1 MRGRRAFTLIELLI
15 VVGVLVALSA
25 LALPYV
31 TGMAERQAF
40 DAAVERVVSQAASAR
55 AYAQREGVV
64 VELVAV
70 EDGARIEAR
79 TVDLLAAAPETGGGA
94 GAGGVRGVDGRD
106 AAMRGTKA
114 AQKLRRE
121 MERRVEAVAARVG
134 AAAPG
139 AAGDGRIR
147 EPWAVNELAPDA
159 VAGTEPPAELDARPE
174 FTPAEGDVRLALFL
188 PDGSAAAVRELWITD
203 GARAARIA
211 IDPLLGEVRRV
222 DGAPPVRREPRE

>member
-1 MRGRRAFTLIELLI
+1 VRGRRAFTLIELLI

-114 AQKLRRE
+114 AQTLRRE

-134 AAAPG
+134 AEAPG

-188 PDGSAAAVRELWITD
+188 PDGSAAAVRDVWVSAGRRTE
-203 GARAARIA
+203 RIA
-211 IDPLLGEVRRV
+211 IDPLLGEI
-222 DGAPPVRREPRE
+222 RREAP

>member
-25 LALPYV
+25 IALPYV

-64 VELVAV
+64 VELVALD
-70 EDGARIEAR
+70 DGARIEAR
-79 TVDLLAAAPETGGGA
+79 TVDLLAAASEGGGGGA
-94 GAGGVRGVDGRD
+94 GAGGVRGVDGMEG
-106 AAMRGTKA
+106 ALRGTKA

-134 AAAPG
+134 ADAPG

-147 EPWAVNELAPDA
+147 EPWATVELAPDA
-159 VAGTEPPAELDARPE
+159 LAGTEPPAQADERPE
-174 FTPAEGDVRLALFL
+174 FAPSEGDVRLALFL
-188 PDGSAAAVRELWITD
+188 PDGSAAAVRDVWVSA
-203 GARAARIA
+203 GGRAERIA
-211 IDPLLGEVRRV
+211 IDPLLGEIRR
-222 DGAPPVRREPRE
+222 DAR

>member
-15 VVGVLVALSA
+15 VVSVLVALSA

-79 TVDLLAAAPETGGGA
+79 TVDLLAAAPETGG
-94 GAGGVRGVDGRD
+94 VRGVDGRD

-114 AQKLRRE
+114 AQTLRRE

-134 AAAPG
+134 AEAPG

-188 PDGSAAAVRELWITD
+188 PDGSAAAVRDVWVSAGRRTE
-203 GARAARIA
+203 RIA
-211 IDPLLGEVRRV
+211 IDPLLGEI
-222 DGAPPVRREPRE
+222 RREAP